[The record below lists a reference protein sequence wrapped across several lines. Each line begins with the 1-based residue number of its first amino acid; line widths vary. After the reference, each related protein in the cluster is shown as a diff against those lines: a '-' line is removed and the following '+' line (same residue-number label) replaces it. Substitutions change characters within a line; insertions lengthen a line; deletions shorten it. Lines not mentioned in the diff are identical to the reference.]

1 MEHDVFISHSSRN
14 SEIAIEVYNSLEKQG
29 IRCWISSIDL
39 RKSIGCDYM
48 IEIERAIDACKVY
61 LVIASKQSIESKW
74 VQYGA
79 HKVLGDNVAGYT
91 NTPIIVFRIDDTQ
104 LPIYLRIQQA
114 IDAYPDYNLHIDELA
129 KMIKGLLDEK
139 HLEQV

>member
-1 MEHDVFISHSSRN
+1 MKHDVFISHSSRN
-14 SEIAIEVYNSLEKQG
+14 SEIAIKVYNSLENQG

-39 RKSIGCDYM
+39 RKSFDSDYKK
-48 IEIERAIDACKVY
+48 EIERAIDACKVY
-61 LVIASKQSIESKW
+61 LVIASKQSLESTW

-79 HKVLGDNVAGYT
+79 HRVRDDNMTGHT
-91 NTPIIVFRIDDTQ
+91 NTPIIVYRIDDTQ
-104 LPIYLRIQQA
+104 LPIHLRLQRT

-139 HLEQV
+139 QLEPV